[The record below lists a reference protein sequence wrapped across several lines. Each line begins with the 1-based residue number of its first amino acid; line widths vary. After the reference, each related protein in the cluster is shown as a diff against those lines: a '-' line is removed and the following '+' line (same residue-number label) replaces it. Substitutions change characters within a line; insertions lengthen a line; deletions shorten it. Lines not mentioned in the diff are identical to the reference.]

1 MICTVKF
8 TENRLLTN
16 FQIVANAH
24 WQQFKQFKIKIQQT
38 REVKESLSWSSS
50 YLSRKC
56 SWVPIEKCET
66 DISVKTVSSSSS
78 ITRVQFLLTLDW
90 INTVHRVQGS
100 SLEQG
105 AIDFDVR
112 QKK

>member
-1 MICTVKF
+1 MHGEIYRKQAADKFPDSCKCT
-8 TENRLLTN
+8 LT
-16 FQIVANAH
+16 A
-24 WQQFKQFKIKIQQT
+24 IQAVQNKNST
-38 REVKESLSWSSS
+38 NKGREVKESLSWSSS